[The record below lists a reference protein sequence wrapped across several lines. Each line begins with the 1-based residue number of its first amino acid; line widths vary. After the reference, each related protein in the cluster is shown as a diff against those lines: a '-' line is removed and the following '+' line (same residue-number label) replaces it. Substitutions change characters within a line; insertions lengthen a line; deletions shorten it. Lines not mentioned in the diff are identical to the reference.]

1 MKNISIE
8 DLLKF
13 RFIENLSFSPSGK
26 DYAYQLAEIDRK
38 KDRYFRSVYVN
49 KKAFKT
55 DKSTGILGWYDDD
68 RLIVSEENSNK
79 KALYQKLKLLDIRSG
94 KRSTFLS
101 FPLGISSLKVLDANT
116 IIFLAGIDANE
127 PDLYLASKEKLQKHQ
142 EKMKKEADYEVLDE
156 IPYWHNGAGF
166 INKKRKALF
175 IAILKPFQAKRIT
188 GKEFSVSG
196 FKMQDRKIC
205 YWGSSYHRK
214 RPLYDDLY
222 LYDPDTNK
230 NVCLYDRQD
239 RMIMDVSYLN
249 GKPYVYASDGKTY
262 GINETGKFH
271 LLEEGKL
278 LPLESP
284 DRSLYDAVATDTLLG
299 GGKGNAVR
307 NDILY
312 TLATEKDH
320 VELWSIDSK
329 IRCKTILKM
338 PLISFFDASDDRII
352 FCGSDDLSLPELY
365 EYSFSTKKTKQL
377 TSFNKNVLK
386 NKYVA
391 KPQELTYVSEGL
403 ELNGWVLLPKDY
415 DKKKKYPAVL
425 DVHGGPRAIY
435 SKAFFHEMQVWASKG
450 YFVMFTNIRGS
461 DGRGDAFADI
471 RGQYGYI
478 DFKNLMDFVDAVLQ
492 KYPSIDTERLCETGG
507 SYGGFM
513 TNWIIGHTDR
523 FCCAASQR
531 SIANWPGFTYLSDI
545 GFYFAT
551 DQNGTDDMLK
561 DVDKL
566 WEHSPLKYADSVKTP
581 TLFIH
586 SDQDYRCP
594 FPEGMQMMQ
603 ALAERDIETRLV
615 LFHGENHE
623 LSRSG
628 KPSHRIRRLQ
638 EISDWFDQHTRR

>member
-1 MKNISIE
+1 MKSIMIE

-26 DYAYQLAEIDRK
+26 DYAYQLAEIDKK
-38 KDRYFRSVYVN
+38 KDSYFRTVYVN
-49 KKAFKT
+49 RKAFKAS
-55 DKSTGILGWYDDD
+55 KSTGIIAWYDDD
-68 RLIVSEENSNK
+68 RLIISEENSSK
-79 KALYQKLKLLDIRSG
+79 KAVYQKLSLLDIHSG
-94 KRSTFLS
+94 KRSPFLS
-101 FPLGISSLKVLDANT
+101 FPLGISSLKVLDPNT
-116 IIFLAGIDANE
+116 IVFLAGIDANE
-127 PDLYLASKEKLQKHQ
+127 PDLYRYSKEKLLKHQ
-142 EKMKKEADYEVLDE
+142 EKRKKEADYEVLDE
-156 IPYWHNGAGF
+156 IPYWFNGAGF

-175 IAILKPFQAKRIT
+175 VATLKPFKAKRIT
-188 GKEFSVSG
+188 EKYFAVSG
-196 FKMQDRKIC
+196 IQIHDRKIC
-205 YWGSSYHRK
+205 YWGSSYTRK
-214 RPLYDDLY
+214 QPLYDDLY
-222 LYDPDTNK
+222 VYDPDK
-230 NVCLYDRQD
+230 NETICLYDRRD
-239 RMIMDVSYLN
+239 KMIYDVSFL
-249 GKPYVYASDGKTY
+249 KDRPYVYATDGKTF
-262 GINETGKFH
+262 GLNETGKFH
-271 LLEEGKL
+271 LLEDGNL
-278 LPLESP
+278 IPLSSP

-299 GGKGNAVR
+299 GGKGSVVK
-307 NDILY
+307 DDLLY

-320 VELWSIDSK
+320 VELWSIDSR
-329 IRCKTILKM
+329 IRCRTLLKM
-338 PLISFFDASDDRII
+338 PLISFFDVSKDRII
-352 FCGSDDLSLPELY
+352 FCGSDDTSLPELY
-365 EYSFSTKKTKQL
+365 EYSFATKKTKQL
-377 TSFNKNVLK
+377 TAFNKNVLK
-386 NKYVA
+386 EKYA
-391 KPQELTYVSEGL
+391 ARPQELTYVSEGL
-403 ELNGWVLLPKDY
+403 ELNGWVLLPKGY
-415 DKKKKYPAVL
+415 DRKKKYPAVL

-471 RGQYGYI
+471 RGQYGGI
-478 DFKNLMDFVDAVLQ
+478 DFRNLMDFVDAVLK
-492 KYPSIDTERLCETGG
+492 KYPAIDTTKLCETGG

-566 WEHSPLKYADSVKTP
+566 WAHSPLKYADHVKTP

-594 FPEGMQMMQ
+594 LPEGMQMMQ
-603 ALAERDIETRLV
+603 ALAERNIETRLV

-638 EISDWFDQHTRR
+638 EITGWFDTHTR